1 MKTQKG
7 IREHDA
13 DELRKAKRLEP
24 IRKSGKE
31 RHALYSS
38 FDEEDEEEIL
48 PLKRESVL
56 DYLDEEEGYLESML
70 VWEDFVPFLY
80 KELRVVTLD
89 LPGHGISVVTGEE
102 HSMEFLADTVADA
115 LRALGIPRCTLVGHS
130 MGGYVALA
138 FCERHP
144 DMLNG
149 VVLLSSTPNA
159 DTPEKSENRRRE
171 IALVKAG
178 KKDALARV
186 APEAGFAEDNRT
198 RMKDY
203 IEDLTE
209 QVAVTEDEGIV
220 ALLNGMIARKD
231 QNEMLRAS
239 KVPQLFILG
248 RKDNYIPVEAAEKM
262 VKEHPQARVVWLEN
276 SGHMGFL
283 EEPETTARA
292 ILDFVNG
299 K

>member
-1 MKTQKG
+1 M
-7 IREHDA
+7 
-13 DELRKAKRLEP
+13 
-24 IRKSGKE
+24 
-31 RHALYSS
+31 
-38 FDEEDEEEIL
+38 
-48 PLKRESVL
+48 
-56 DYLDEEEGYLESML
+56 
-70 VWEDFVPFLY
+70 
-80 KELRVVTLD
+80 
-89 LPGHGISVVTGEE
+89 
-102 HSMEFLADTVADA
+102 
-115 LRALGIPRCTLVGHS
+115 
-130 MGGYVALA
+130 
-138 FCERHP
+138 
-144 DMLNG
+144 
-149 VVLLSSTPNA
+149 LLSSTPNA
-159 DTPEKSENRRRE
+159 DTPEKAENRRRE

-231 QNEMLRAS
+231 RNEMLRAS

-262 VKEHPQARVVWLEN
+262 VKEHPQARIVWLEN

-283 EEPETTARA
+283 EEPETTARQSS
-292 ILDFVNG
+292 VS
-299 K
+299 

>member
-1 MKTQKG
+1 
-7 IREHDA
+7 
-13 DELRKAKRLEP
+13 
-24 IRKSGKE
+24 
-31 RHALYSS
+31 
-38 FDEEDEEEIL
+38 
-48 PLKRESVL
+48 
-56 DYLDEEEGYLESML
+56 
-70 VWEDFVPFLY
+70 
-80 KELRVVTLD
+80 
-89 LPGHGISVVTGEE
+89 
-102 HSMEFLADTVADA
+102 
-115 LRALGIPRCTLVGHS
+115 

-144 DMLNG
+144 EMLDG
-149 VVLLSSTPNA
+149 LVLLSSTPNA
-159 DTPEKSENRRRE
+159 DTPEKAGNRRRE

-231 QNEMLRAS
+231 RNEMLRTS

-248 RKDNYIPVEAAEKM
+248 RKDGYIPVEAAEKM
-262 VKEHPQARVVWLEN
+262 VEGHPQARVVWLEN